1 MQGDWRR
8 SWWRCGGG
16 GASAGADPERG
27 PRTGSRARAR
37 RRQRVSHPRPRTP
50 SGPRAR
56 HPTLRHPARPRAAE
70 QVVGGGGFRAVISA
84 LPRAGGDL
92 GSLWS
97 DKSAFQGAA
106 ATRRCAC
113 AGGLRPARGA
123 MACLPPCFWL
133 PNRETC
139 HSVVCGKLQ
148 RVAGRTSCLA
158 SAVQSGPLLAGSSQ
172 AKHRRGF
179 LGNSFAVKAHS
190 ERENTLSASAGQL
203 SPALDAA
210 AIQQS
215 VTQIVSKFERL

>member
-1 MQGDWRR
+1 M
-8 SWWRCGGG
+8 WWWWC
-16 GASAGADPERG
+16 
-27 PRTGSRARAR
+27 
-37 RRQRVSHPRPRTP
+37 QCWC
-50 SGPRAR
+50 GPRAR
-56 HPTLRHPARPRAAE
+56 TSDWQPRPCEEEAARLASTATDAVRAAG
-70 QVVGGGGFRAVISA
+70 QTSHPSPPGPPQGGRTGCWRGGGVRAVISA

-92 GSLWS
+92 GAVVGQERLS
-97 DKSAFQGAA
+97 
-106 ATRRCAC
+106 RRCC
-113 AGGLRPARGA
+113 DTPVRMRGWIEAGARRDGV
-123 MACLPPCFWL
+123 PPSLFWL

-139 HSVVCGKLQ
+139 HSVACGKLQ